1 MCCSPVR
8 GDNEHKGSEAHRRGS
23 CFGGTVRVTQNFNR
37 FYTEY
42 VPLRL
47 GLFGGTFDPPHMAH
61 LVAAV
66 HVRATLHLD
75 EVVMMVAHD
84 PYQKTE
90 IAPVTPAATRLEMV
104 KQAVTGIE
112 GLRAGD
118 EEIQRSGPSY
128 TIDTVTQLR
137 EENPGAEIFVII
149 GEDTARRF
157 HTWHRYEELGRISNL
172 VVVNRSTGSEQSYVP
187 ASVERCEHVTIPFM
201 DISSTDIRARVR
213 SGAPID
219 FLVRSS
225 VRRMIETQHLYVDH
239 AQATTSLNADHQ

>member
-1 MCCSPVR
+1 MTPSTKQKWHTD
-8 GDNEHKGSEAHRRGS
+8 GGS
-23 CFGGTVRVTQNFNR
+23 CFGGTVRVTQIFNG

-66 HVRATLHLD
+66 HVRAALHLD
-75 EVVMMVAHD
+75 EVVLMVAND
-84 PYQKTE
+84 PYQKTQDGS
-90 IAPVTPAATRLEMV
+90 VTPAAVRLSMV
-104 KQAVTGIE
+104 KAAVSDIE

-118 EEIQRSGPSY
+118 DEIGRGGPTY
-128 TIDTVTQLR
+128 TIDTVEQLL
-137 EENPGAEIFVII
+137 EKHQGAEIFLII
-149 GEDTARRF
+149 GEDAARRF

-172 VVVNRSTGSEQSYVP
+172 VVVNRSTGIDQQFVP
-187 ASVERCEHVTIPFM
+187 AGVERCEHVTIPFM

-225 VRRMIETQHLYVDH
+225 VRRMIEQQRLYSSTQS
-239 AQATTSLNADHQ
+239 ASTQ